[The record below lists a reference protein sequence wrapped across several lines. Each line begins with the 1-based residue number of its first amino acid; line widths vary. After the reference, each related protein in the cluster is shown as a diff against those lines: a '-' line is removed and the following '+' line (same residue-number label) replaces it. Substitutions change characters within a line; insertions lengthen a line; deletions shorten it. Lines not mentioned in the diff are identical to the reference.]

1 MTLCE
6 LFNNVNLQGAILV
19 QEWKNDRPT
28 ILFER
33 EVDCGF
39 PEKLTEYEDRVV
51 NYIFPY
57 TFYYGRVLIGG
68 ICIEL
73 EE

>member
-1 MTLCE
+1 MKLRE
-6 LFNNVNLQGAILV
+6 FFDNVNLQGTILV
-19 QEWKNDRPT
+19 QEWRNDVPT

-39 PEKLTEYEDRVV
+39 PEELEEYEDRVV

-57 TFYYGRVLIGG
+57 TFYHGKVLIGG

-73 EE
+73 E